1 MVIKNDNGLNIQTKH
16 RPIGLRANLN
26 QFVLLVIVNAFVGG
40 MVGMERS
47 ILPQIAISEFGLT
60 AKSAVLSF
68 IVAFGVTKAFA
79 NLMTGRI
86 AARWGR
92 KKLLLLG
99 WILGLPVPFLL
110 IYAPDWNWIIAA
122 NLLLGAHQGFAWSA
136 TVVMKIDLVGER
148 DRGLAMGLNEFA
160 GYLAVALAALAS
172 GWIAGSYGLRPY
184 PFYLGIGLSVAGL
197 LATVFLVKDTHAH
210 VAAEAAVSNIPRL
223 KRIFWDTTWG
233 HKNLGSVS
241 LTGLVNNLNDGMVW
255 GLLPLMLA
263 QRSFSL
269 SETGLLAAVYPAV
282 WGVSQIFTG
291 RLSDYVCKKDLLM
304 WGMILQGVAL
314 FGLSYSDV
322 FSSFAVWLSLLGFGT
337 ALVYPTFLASIA
349 DNTHPHDRAHSLGI
363 FRFWRDMGY
372 AAGALLFGVLAD
384 YAGISFSFMGVGLI
398 TVLTGLGANYRMRCK
413 TSHPELWPWL
423 RSGISRTG
431 AKFRNGT
438 RNFNSVIRVI

>member
-1 MVIKNDNGLNIQTKH
+1 MNIQTEH
-16 RPIGLRANLN
+16 RPIGLRANFN

-60 AKSAVLSF
+60 AKSAALSF

-372 AAGALLFGVLAD
+372 AAGALLCGVLAD

-398 TVLTGLGANYRMRCK
+398 TVFTGLGANYRMRCK